1 MLCSKCTS
9 LARQRFRNVEILR
22 FENDMI
28 SRGILLLVNESRL
41 NTRETFW
48 NILQELFYRYQSEI
62 LTGWKSYKYKK
73 LQGRGGYCQSYA
85 VKRAFRGAFSI
96 INNNDGAVNFGA
108 QILKP
113 KSGRIFAKIIVLL
126 NFYLDRLQRGLPQ
139 QLNFL
144 RQHKR
149 KLWRKNLLSHAT
161 HTFRLTGFR
170 VLTTCWNVLF
180 KVQNTRSK
188 KVYFWPMKLYSFYS
202 SFYGTNICLW

>member
-73 LQGRGGYCQSYA
+73 LQGRGGIVSLTQSKELSEEHSA
-85 VKRAFRGAFSI
+85 SSTATTELSI
-96 INNNDGAVNFGA
+96 LE
-108 QILKP
+108 LK
-113 KSGRIFAKIIVLL
+113 FWNQNLEE
-126 NFYLDRLQRGLPQ
+126 
-139 QLNFL
+139 FL
-144 RQHKR
+144 RK
-149 KLWRKNLLSHAT
+149 
-161 HTFRLTGFR
+161 
-170 VLTTCWNVLF
+170 
-180 KVQNTRSK
+180 
-188 KVYFWPMKLYSFYS
+188 S
-202 SFYGTNICLW
+202 SFFWIFT